1 MHSVQ
6 TIRIIQSVSCSLDS
20 QTIVNPRSKISIMDG
35 TIIAVLNHGM
45 LVNFILNKDRTNF
58 VPTGGIVKDILSCA
72 PKHYRCI
79 KVRLNDGQIGG
90 AGN

>member
-1 MHSVQ
+1 
-6 TIRIIQSVSCSLDS
+6 
-20 QTIVNPRSKISIMDG
+20 MDG
-35 TIIAVLNHGM
+35 TIIAVLNPRM
-45 LVNFILNKDRTNF
+45 LVNIILNKDRTNF

-79 KVRLNDGQIGG
+79 KVRLKDGQIGG